1 MWPAVQDKEEKM
13 AEDKGKTSRRDFLKG
28 AAMGL
33 AGGALATMAV
43 YSYSPWRKRHFAKVE
58 RKLADIGVCKSLKI
72 ANISETSWFDNA
84 TLMGDIKGAGGLLVN
99 QYDYNW
105 PPFGDG
111 TGLGKG
117 SYEKGIAKIKHLLPD
132 RLEEAWEIIAPNSVH
147 PDNAGGYAAL
157 LEVEELD
164 GKKRKFLLDTGWSYK
179 WTDECFK
186 REGIDK
192 MLANRE
198 IEALFISHEHFD
210 HFWGLPVTLKY
221 DPTITIYVPDGFYP
235 EGLKYVK
242 DSGHKGKLVKVEPG
256 LKKHIPG
263 MASFVFAIPIIC
275 RVYGEQSLYFNVKD
289 KGLVSV
295 TGCCH
300 QSIIQFAETAYREIK
315 YENDNLYGVYG
326 GLHISPFEDWDPKY
340 DDLVIS
346 LGKYGF
352 EKIGCNHCTGILC
365 AKKFIAAG
373 YPVVRGTARFLSKD
387 TAYLGNGDKISFGV

>member
-1 MWPAVQDKEEKM
+1 MSENN
-13 AEDKGKTSRRDFLKG
+13 GKISRRDFFKG
-28 AAMGL
+28 ASMGVAGGLVAAMGI
-33 AGGALATMAV
+33 
-43 YSYSPWRKRHFAKVE
+43 YSYSPWRKRHFPAAE
-58 RKLADIGVCKSLKI
+58 RKLADIGACKSILVT
-72 ANISETSWFDNA
+72 NISETSWFENA
-84 TLMGDIKGAGGLLVN
+84 HLMGDIKGAGGLLVN

-111 TGLGKG
+111 SGLGKG
-117 SYEKGIAKIKHLLPD
+117 SYERGIAKIKHLLPD
-132 RLEEAWEIIAPNSVH
+132 RVDEAWEITEKLSVH
-147 PDNAGGYAAL
+147 PENAGGYACL
-157 LEVEELD
+157 IELEELD
-164 GKKRKFLLDTGWSYK
+164 GTKHKYLLDTGWSYK

-192 MLANRE
+192 MLQNGE

-210 HFWGLPVTLKY
+210 HFWGLPVTFKY
-221 DPTITIYVPDGFYP
+221 NPEITMYIPDGFYP
-235 EGLKYVK
+235 EGLQYIK
-242 DSGHKGKLVKVEPG
+242 DSGHKGKLVKVKPG
-256 LKKHIPG
+256 LLKHVPG

-300 QSIIQFAETAYREIK
+300 QSIIQFAETAYKEIK

-365 AKKFIAAG
+365 AKKFIASG
-373 YPVVRGTARFLSKD
+373 YPVVEGTAQNRSKD
-387 TAYLGNGDKISFGV
+387 KAYLGNGDKIGFGV